1 MHVSDAHR
9 SALIGL
15 GTKADQIRY
24 VCEQLGHPET
34 SEVHA
39 WLDTCKVTANRK
51 YVSRVV
57 NEWREERGLTDTG
70 GFPALT
76 DDVLT
81 ELDAQAHDE
90 TRPDETDQAPAAPA
104 PEAAPMD
111 EATAELA
118 ARVAS
123 AQARLPLQREAALTA
138 LLEVLSEEELAKERA
153 LAEEIRETDR
163 EIRRATKAAE
173 LANARR
179 AQRTADDLAKEASKD
194 ARWHRRALAARE
206 RLSSPDARLA
216 QLYQRAEWSS
226 RALIAVVIL
235 GMVWAGVNVQH
246 NLVPSG
252 DMSEP
257 LYWISYGIEA
267 MISIPII
274 VIMVAATT
282 AARWGRKLPRGK
294 VIGIEVA
301 LLALTVTL
309 NAGPH
314 VFGGERPD
322 WATAG
327 EYAIAPF
334 MIGVVIWLHAWVSN
348 HYAQLIK
355 GADPAV
361 PSPH

>member
-9 SALIGL
+9 STLIGL

-51 YVSRVV
+51 YVSRIV
-57 NEWREERGLTDTG
+57 NEWRDERGLTDTG

-81 ELDAQAHDE
+81 ELDAQAHTHD
-90 TRPDETDQAPAAPA
+90 DDTDQPPAAETA
-104 PEAAPMD
+104 PEPPAPMD
-111 EATAELA
+111 KATAELA
-118 ARVAS
+118 ARVAT
-123 AQARLPLQREAALTA
+123 AQARLPLQSAEALRS
-138 LLEVLSEEELAKERA
+138 VLSDEELEKERA
-153 LAEEIRETDR
+153 LIEAEREGER
-163 EIRRATKAAE
+163 EIRRIALATK
-173 LANARR
+173 LAVAKREQ
-179 AQRTADDLAKEASKD
+179 AHADRLAKEAGRNS
-194 ARWHRRALAARE
+194 RWHRRALVARE
-206 RLSSPDARLA
+206 RLTSSDARLA

-226 RALIAVVIL
+226 RALIGVVIL
-235 GMVWAGVNVQH
+235 GMVWAGVNVQR

-252 DMSEP
+252 DMADP

-282 AARWGRKLPRGK
+282 AARWGRSLTRGK
-294 VIGIEVA
+294 VIAIELA
-301 LLALTVTL
+301 LLGLTVTL

-314 VFGGERPD
+314 LFGEHAD
-322 WATAG
+322 LATAG

-334 MIGVVIWLHAWVSN
+334 MIGVVIWLHAWVSS
-348 HYAQLIK
+348 HYATLI
-355 GADPAV
+355 ADPNGRAV
-361 PSPH
+361 IR